1 MLAAI
6 YVTPELNPV
15 LPVPASGRCLPE
27 VLGSSY
33 RRAQPQAR
41 DSELLDQL
49 VRWIA
54 ERHDDDLVTG
64 LAEERGSAIQSN
76 HPTATLPFN
85 DIGFEPRRVIGVC
98 NEDLLS
104 SN

>member
-1 MLAAI
+1 MLAVI

-49 VRWIA
+49 VR
-54 ERHDDDLVTG
+54 
-64 LAEERGSAIQSN
+64 
-76 HPTATLPFN
+76 
-85 DIGFEPRRVIGVC
+85 
-98 NEDLLS
+98 
-104 SN
+104 